1 MKICRV
7 EGTVVA
13 TVKHP
18 AFAGQKL
25 MIVQPL
31 DEKSAPKG
39 TSFLAVDTVQSGAGD
54 RVLVLTEGNGSR
66 QILKLG
72 AIVPVRSVI
81 VGIIDNIDVEPEGG
95 AA

>member
-13 TVKHP
+13 TAKHP
-18 AFAGQKL
+18 AFAGTKL

-39 TSFLAVDTVQSGAGD
+39 ARRVEMSGCGPGKAVAWMPTS
-54 RVLVLTEGNGSR
+54 R
-66 QILKLG
+66 
-72 AIVPVRSVI
+72 
-81 VGIIDNIDVEPEGG
+81 
-95 AA
+95 